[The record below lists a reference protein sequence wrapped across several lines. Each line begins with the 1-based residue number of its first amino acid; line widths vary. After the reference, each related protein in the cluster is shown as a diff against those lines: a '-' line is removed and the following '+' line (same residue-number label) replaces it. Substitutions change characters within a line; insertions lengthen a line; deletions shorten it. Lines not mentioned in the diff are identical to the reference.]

1 LLIVD
6 TVIPAIERTRQGNSL
21 QRNRTDMSIF
31 DHSMTRFARI
41 ASPVIALGIGAVL
54 AAAPAWAHVQV
65 TSDHA
70 TPGDDAVLT
79 FEVPNESEKGAL
91 TTELN
96 IVLPNLTEVST
107 EQVPGWTARLDRDV
121 AAGTVKSITWTAA
134 PGAGIPAD
142 QFALFRVA
150 VQLPKSDSVSFPATQ
165 TYADGTV
172 VRWDEPTPPGGAEPE
187 HPVPTLS
194 LTGQP
199 DAMEHH
205 DSQGA
210 TTSSAPTVTAQAA
223 PSASTSTSTS
233 DDTARWLAGGAMIV
247 AAAGVALALVLRRR
261 A

>member
-1 LLIVD
+1 MSTINHG
-6 TVIPAIERTRQGNSL
+6 T
-21 QRNRTDMSIF
+21 NRLT
-31 DHSMTRFARI
+31 RI
-41 ASPVIALGIGAVL
+41 ACAAAALGIGAVL
-54 AAAPAWAHVQV
+54 AASPAWAHVHV

-79 FEVPNESEKGAL
+79 FEVPNESDKGAL

-96 IVLPNLTEVST
+96 VALPNLTEVST
-107 EQVPGWTARLDRDV
+107 EQVPGWTAKLDRDV

-150 VQLPKSDSVSFPATQ
+150 VQLPKADSVSFPATQ

-172 VRWDEPTPPGGAEPE
+172 VRWVDPTPPGGAEPD

-194 LTGQP
+194 LGGQS
-199 DAMEHH
+199 DAMDHNAP
-205 DSQGA
+205 QGP
-210 TTSSAPTVTAQAA
+210 TTTAA
-223 PSASTSTSTS
+223 PSVTAEAAPLTSDS
-233 DDTARWLAGGAMIV
+233 DDTARWLGGAALVIAV
-247 AAAGVALALVLRRR
+247 AAAVLALVLRRR

>member
-1 LLIVD
+1 
-6 TVIPAIERTRQGNSL
+6 
-21 QRNRTDMSIF
+21 MSTIN
-31 DHSMTRFARI
+31 HGTTRFTRI
-41 ASPVIALGIGAVL
+41 ARTAAALGVSAVL

-79 FEVPNESEKGAL
+79 FEVPNESDKGAL

-96 IVLPNLTEVST
+96 VVLPDLTEVST
-107 EQVPGWTARLDRDV
+107 EQVPGWTAKLDRDV

-150 VQLPKSDSVSFPATQ
+150 VQLPKADSVSFPATQ

-172 VRWDEPTPPGGAEPE
+172 VRWVDPTPPSGAEPE

-194 LTGQP
+194 LTAQP
-199 DAMEHH
+199 DAMDHNGPQ
-205 DSQGA
+205 SP
-210 TTSSAPTVTAQAA
+210 TTSAA
-223 PSASTSTSTS
+223 PSVSAAAAPSVSYS
-233 DDTARWLAGGAMIV
+233 DDTARWLGGAALVV
-247 AAAGVALALVLRRR
+247 AAAAAALALVLRRR

>member
-1 LLIVD
+1 MNTINHG
-6 TVIPAIERTRQGNSL
+6 TTRL
-21 QRNRTDMSIF
+21 T
-31 DHSMTRFARI
+31 RI
-41 ASPVIALGIGAVL
+41 ASTMTALGISAIL
-54 AAAPAWAHVQV
+54 AAAPAWAHVHV

-79 FEVPNESEKGAL
+79 FEVPNESDNGAL
-91 TTELN
+91 TTELSV
-96 IVLPNLTEVST
+96 VLPNLTEVST

-121 AAGTVKSITWTAA
+121 AAGTIKSITWTAA

-150 VQLPKSDSVSFPATQ
+150 VQLPKTDSVTFPVTQ

-172 VRWDEPTPPGGAEPE
+172 VRWDEPTSPGGAEPE

-199 DAMEHH
+199 DAMEDH
-205 DSQGA
+205 DPQGA
-210 TTSSAPTVTAQAA
+210 ATAAPPSVTAQAA
-223 PSASTSTSTS
+223 PAASTS
-233 DDTARWLAGGAMIV
+233 DDTARWLGGAALVV